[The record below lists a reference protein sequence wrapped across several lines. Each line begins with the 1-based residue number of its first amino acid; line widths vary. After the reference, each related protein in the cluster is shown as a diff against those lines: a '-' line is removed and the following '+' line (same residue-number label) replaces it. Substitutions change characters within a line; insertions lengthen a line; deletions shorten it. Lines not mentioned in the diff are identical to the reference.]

1 LTGGLIGVLQD
12 LRYGVRT
19 LSKSPSFT
27 IVSLVTLALGI
38 GANTAIFSFVDGVLL
53 KPLPYADADRIMRV
67 MEKPPGDDRNGI
79 STLNYLDWSRQ
90 NTVFE
95 YMAAQNGGSATLTG
109 AGDPVELRRA
119 HVSAHYFDI
128 FRPQVV
134 LGRTFA
140 ADEDQAGKDRVVV
153 LSHAIWE
160 SQFGADP
167 KLIGRSIRLDGEPYT
182 VIGVLPEG
190 SSFDRSFAQIWT
202 PLEFKP
208 ENMTRNFHWFIS
220 FAKLKPGVTLEA
232 ARKQM
237 DTIGARIAHDYP
249 DSNKGWGVVVERF
262 SDVIVDQDLKQS
274 LYVLLAAVGMV
285 LLISCANIANLTLV
299 RGSAREREI
308 AIRSALGGERKR
320 IIQQFVTESV
330 LLSVCGGVLGLA
342 VGYAGMAAL
351 KAAVPPFT
359 LPASASVA
367 LDMRVL
373 AFTLGLSVLT
383 GIVFGLAPAIVTTRM
398 NLAGIMKDRARNT
411 SPGAARRTLRSSLV
425 IAQVALA
432 FVLLTGAG
440 LLIRSFSR
448 MLQADMGFDSTN
460 VVTAGLPIP
469 EERYPDP
476 RQLNS
481 YLRSILTSLSAVPG
495 VRDVAITSA
504 LPLEGWGYGMPFQ
517 ISGQPLVDRA
527 NRQVCFFKM
536 VSPSYF
542 RALGMRV
549 RQGRALSDRDV
560 AGAPAVTVINETM
573 ARKYLPNQNPIGKRI
588 LIQEIVPGKT
598 QLGPEIA
605 WEVVGVVAD
614 ERVTDL
620 DEKEAS
626 AGIYVT
632 NDQSPAY
639 DQALV
644 VRASMNPLFLQ
655 KAIRKA
661 VYDINKD
668 QPLTDMKTLDQLKSE
683 SMASDRLRS
692 ILLSVFA
699 AIALALS
706 AVGIYGV
713 VSYTV
718 AQRTSEIGIR
728 AALGASSGNLLG
740 LALRGGMWMTLAG
753 LGIGFAGALG
763 FARLLST
770 LLFGVGAWDTAT
782 IAAVAVILGLVGLMA
797 CYIPAR
803 RAARIDPM
811 VALRYE

>member
-1 LTGGLIGVLQD
+1 MQD

-19 LSKSPSFT
+19 LRKSPSFT
-27 IVSLVTLALGI
+27 IVSLLTLALGI

-53 KPLPYADADRIMRV
+53 KPLPYPDADRIVRV
-67 MEKPPGDDRNGI
+67 LEKPPMGERNGI
-79 STLNYLDWSRQ
+79 STLTYLDWRNQ

-95 YMAAQNGGSATLTG
+95 YMAAQSGGSAILTE
-109 AGDPVELRRA
+109 AGEPVELRRGTA
-119 HVSAHYFDI
+119 SAHYFDI
-128 FRPQVV
+128 FGVQAV

-140 ADEDQAGKDRVVV
+140 ADEDQAGKEHVVV
-153 LSHAIWE
+153 LSHAIWV

-167 KLIGRSIRLDGEPYT
+167 KLIGRTIRLDGEPYT

-202 PLEFKP
+202 PLVFKP
-208 ENMTRNFHWFIS
+208 ENMTRNFHWFGS

-237 DTIGARIAHDYP
+237 DAIGGRIAHDYP

-262 SDVIVDQDLKQS
+262 SDVAVEEDLKQS

-308 AIRSALGGERKR
+308 AIRSALGGERWR
-320 IIQQFVTESV
+320 IIQQFLTESV

-342 VGYAGMAAL
+342 LGYAGMAAL

-359 LPASASVA
+359 LPATANVA
-367 LDMRVL
+367 LDVRVL
-373 AFTLGLSVLT
+373 IFTLALSVLT
-383 GIVFGLAPAIVTTRM
+383 GIVFGLAPAIVTTRS
-398 NLAGIMKDRARNT
+398 NLSGIMKDRARNAAG
-411 SPGAARRTLRSSLV
+411 GAGRKTLRGALV
-425 IAQVALA
+425 VTQVALA

-476 RQLNS
+476 RQLNG
-481 YLRSILTSLSAVPG
+481 YLRSIVANVEAVPG
-495 VRDVAITSA
+495 VRDVALTSA
-504 LPLEGWGYGMPFQ
+504 LPLRGWGYGMPFQ
-517 ISGQPLVDRA
+517 IAGQPMVDRS
-527 NRQVCFFKM
+527 NRQVSFFKM

-542 RALGMRV
+542 RALGMKV
-549 RQGRALSDRDV
+549 RQGRGLKDYDV
-560 AGAPAVTVINETM
+560 AGAPPVTVINETM
-573 ARKYLPNQNPIGKRI
+573 AKKYLPNQNPIGKRI
-588 LIQEIVPGKT
+588 LIQQIIPGKT
-598 QLGPEIA
+598 QLGPEIP

-614 ERVTDL
+614 ERVTSL
-620 DEKEAS
+620 DAKRDNP
-626 AGIYVT
+626 GVYMT
-632 NDQSPAY
+632 NDQSPVY
-639 DQALV
+639 FGGLV

-661 VYDINKD
+661 VYDVNKE
-668 QPLTDMKTLDQLKSE
+668 QPLTDVKTLDQLKSE
-683 SMASDRLRS
+683 SMGADRLRS
-692 ILLSVFA
+692 ILVGVFA

-718 AQRTSEIGIR
+718 AQRTNEIGIR

-740 LALRGGMWMTLAG
+740 LVLRGGMWMMLVG
-753 LGIGFAGALG
+753 LGVGLAGALG
-763 FARLLST
+763 FARLIST
-770 LLFGVGAWDTAT
+770 LLFGVGAWDTST
-782 IAAVAVILGLVGLMA
+782 IAAVAVVLAWVGLMA

-803 RAARIDPM
+803 RAARVDPM

>member
-1 LTGGLIGVLQD
+1 VTGLMQD

-19 LSKSPSFT
+19 LRKSPSFT
-27 IVSLVTLALGI
+27 IVSLLTLALGI

-53 KPLPYADADRIMRV
+53 KPLPYPDADRIVRV
-67 MEKPPGDDRNGI
+67 LEKPPMGERNGI
-79 STLNYLDWSRQ
+79 STLTYLDWRNQ

-95 YMAAQNGGSATLTG
+95 YMAAQSGGSAILTE
-109 AGDPVELRRA
+109 AGEPVELRRGTA
-119 HVSAHYFDI
+119 SAHYFDI
-128 FRPQVV
+128 FGVQAV

-140 ADEDQAGKDRVVV
+140 ADEDQAGKEHVVV
-153 LSHAIWE
+153 LSHAIWV

-167 KLIGRSIRLDGEPYT
+167 KLIGRTIRLDGEPYT

-202 PLEFKP
+202 PLVFKP
-208 ENMTRNFHWFIS
+208 ENMTRNFHWFGS

-237 DTIGARIAHDYP
+237 DAIGGRIAHDYP

-262 SDVIVDQDLKQS
+262 SDVAVEEDLKQS

-308 AIRSALGGERKR
+308 AIRSALGGERWR
-320 IIQQFVTESV
+320 IIQQFLTESV

-342 VGYAGMAAL
+342 LGYAGMAAL

-359 LPASASVA
+359 LPATANVA
-367 LDMRVL
+367 LDVRVL
-373 AFTLGLSVLT
+373 IFTLALSVLT
-383 GIVFGLAPAIVTTRM
+383 GIVFGLAPAIVTTRS
-398 NLAGIMKDRARNT
+398 NLSGIMKDRARNAAG
-411 SPGAARRTLRSSLV
+411 GAGRKTLRGALV
-425 IAQVALA
+425 VTQVALA

-476 RQLNS
+476 RQLNG
-481 YLRSILTSLSAVPG
+481 YLRSIVANVEAVPG
-495 VRDVAITSA
+495 VRDVALTSA
-504 LPLEGWGYGMPFQ
+504 LPLRGWGYGMPFQ
-517 ISGQPLVDRA
+517 IAGQPMVDRS
-527 NRQVCFFKM
+527 NRQVSFFKM

-542 RALGMRV
+542 RALGMKV
-549 RQGRALSDRDV
+549 RQGRGLKDYDV
-560 AGAPAVTVINETM
+560 AGAPPVTVINETM
-573 ARKYLPNQNPIGKRI
+573 AKKYLPNQNPIGKRI
-588 LIQEIVPGKT
+588 LIQQIIPGKT
-598 QLGPEIA
+598 QLGPEIP

-614 ERVTDL
+614 ERVTSL
-620 DEKEAS
+620 DAKRDNP
-626 AGIYVT
+626 GVYMT
-632 NDQSPAY
+632 NDQSPVY
-639 DQALV
+639 FGGLV

-661 VYDINKD
+661 VYDVNKE
-668 QPLTDMKTLDQLKSE
+668 QPLTDVKTLDQLKSE
-683 SMASDRLRS
+683 SMGADRLRS
-692 ILLSVFA
+692 ILVGVFA

-718 AQRTSEIGIR
+718 AQRTNEIGIR

-740 LALRGGMWMTLAG
+740 LVLRGGMWMMLVG
-753 LGIGFAGALG
+753 LGVGLAGALG
-763 FARLLST
+763 FARLIST
-770 LLFGVGAWDTAT
+770 LLFGVGAWDTST
-782 IAAVAVILGLVGLMA
+782 IAAVAVVLAWVGLMA

-803 RAARIDPM
+803 RAARVDPM